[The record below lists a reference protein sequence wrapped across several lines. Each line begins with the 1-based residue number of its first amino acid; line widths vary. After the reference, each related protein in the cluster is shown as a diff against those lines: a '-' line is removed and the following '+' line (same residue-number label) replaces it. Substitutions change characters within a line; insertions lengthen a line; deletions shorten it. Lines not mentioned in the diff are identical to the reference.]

1 MSKEQVYL
9 KKGMDIYG
17 GNGHMN
23 LCYKIRQEKF
33 FQVRIEAI
41 HDRKSNENIKES

>member
-23 LCYKIRQEKF
+23 LCFKIRQKKL
-33 FQVRIEAI
+33 FQVGIGTR
-41 HDRKSNENIKES
+41 HNRKTNENIRES